1 MDLDEF
7 GQKHWYY
14 RLKREYEN
22 EAKILRRLEQ
32 RQAKKDFRKLM
43 KKYKIEEVLEQE
55 INFEK
60 VYDQQLETQRE
71 LPPGYIDEKEFQF
84 YGDDLEFMRFHKR
97 TKQNMQQTL

>member
-43 KKYKIEEVLEQE
+43 KKYKIEEVLE
-55 INFEK
+55 
-60 VYDQQLETQRE
+60 
-71 LPPGYIDEKEFQF
+71 
-84 YGDDLEFMRFHKR
+84 
-97 TKQNMQQTL
+97 